1 MTTQETQTGEGEKQ
15 CGICYT
21 DLNCKNTVI
30 TSCDHAFCS
39 SCFFK
44 WLGRKETCAMCRSVL
59 ISRTAVDE
67 RESELEGIQQ
77 ELTHYYGQV
86 RRMSRR
92 IRRKRA
98 LLQTLTD
105 DITSITA
112 RQIRMRQLLD
122 QTRETCKKTL
132 KHNRDLKRAME
143 LQQENLD
150 TLVACRTEWNS
161 LLSLEEDS
169 SQEEM
174 KEMDIETMHHHLEEI
189 VELER
194 RRALR
199 QIDHSDEE
207 HMNDSEPDP
216 YESATETVQQEPP
229 EVEDFEGGNE
239 TMNEDETDGENNEY
253 GEITDDEGGNDEQPI
268 QPRRFVRVPPR
279 TAPESMFVFGESTN
293 EVAFD
298 VSLDVPTPT
307 NPIVISYRPTI
318 ARLPEGTGIMETKRP
333 E

>member
-1 MTTQETQTGEGEKQ
+1 
-15 CGICYT
+15 
-21 DLNCKNTVI
+21 
-30 TSCDHAFCS
+30 
-39 SCFFK
+39 
-44 WLGRKETCAMCRSVL
+44 
-59 ISRTAVDE
+59 
-67 RESELEGIQQ
+67 
-77 ELTHYYGQV
+77 
-86 RRMSRR
+86 
-92 IRRKRA
+92 
-98 LLQTLTD
+98 
-105 DITSITA
+105 
-112 RQIRMRQLLD
+112 
-122 QTRETCKKTL
+122 
-132 KHNRDLKRAME
+132 
-143 LQQENLD
+143 
-150 TLVACRTEWNS
+150 
-161 LLSLEEDS
+161 
-169 SQEEM
+169 
-174 KEMDIETMHHHLEEI
+174 
-189 VELER
+189 
-194 RRALR
+194 
-199 QIDHSDEE
+199 
-207 HMNDSEPDP
+207 MNDSEPDP